1 MLLFWETPGP
11 PCWIE
16 KVSVVLTLFRSAHQ
30 FYWVSG
36 HIFSREKELRQKQR
50 LIGKAKLKPEHQTL
64 FKCS

>member
-50 LIGKAKLKPEHQTL
+50 STAKQN
-64 FKCS
+64 